1 MFTSTV
7 QARSLVTNWPSHIN
21 ERIYMVPFMQ
31 SEGLP
36 DEINRWQ
43 GVVDTML
50 EGIETDK
57 PIYIMVDQGV
67 VEHGKTH
74 RRPGVHIDGYWCP
87 DIFAHG
93 GGHAPS
99 RGLHYPSRG
108 GHRSRGSHISAVRGA
123 GGWDTSP
130 PNWHTSSFQEDEAI
144 ILASDISA
152 ARAYSGQFSGHIGDG
167 GDCSTINLDD
177 LELIDMQ
184 ANQVY
189 AGNVTMLHESV
200 PVQITTPRSLVRL
213 NLPGVRI

>member
-7 QARSLVTNWPSHIN
+7 QARSLVTHWPSHTN
-21 ERIYMVPFMQ
+21 ERIYMVPFIQ

-57 PIYIMVDQGV
+57 PIYIMVDQGI

-87 DIFAHG
+87 SISSHG
-93 GGHAPS
+93 GSSGHGPYRPPSHGPS
-99 RGLHYPSRG
+99 RGY
-108 GHRSRGSHISAVRGA
+108 HRSRGAHVSVA
-123 GGWDTSP
+123 GRWDAP
-130 PNWHTSSFQEDEAI
+130 PTWHTSTFAEDEAI
-144 ILASDISA
+144 ILASDVGA
-152 ARAYSGQFSGHIGDG
+152 ARAYAGQFTGHIGDG

-200 PVQITTPRSLVRL
+200 PVQVTTPRSLVRL